1 MPKLKLDFAVDVE
14 MDDQVIA
21 AIKESGATGKIGDG
35 EIFVMPM
42 EETIRIRTGE
52 TGHNAL

>member
-14 MDDQVIA
+14 MVDQVIA